1 MAAALFLE
9 AWMEKPF
16 LSMEQQIALRRER
29 EILVTGPGVTVPD
42 GLLCMRS
49 GGAESKE

>member
-1 MAAALFLE
+1 
-9 AWMEKPF
+9 MEKPF
-16 LSMEQQIALRRER
+16 LSIEQQIALRRER
-29 EILVTGPGVTVPD
+29 EILAGPGFTVPD